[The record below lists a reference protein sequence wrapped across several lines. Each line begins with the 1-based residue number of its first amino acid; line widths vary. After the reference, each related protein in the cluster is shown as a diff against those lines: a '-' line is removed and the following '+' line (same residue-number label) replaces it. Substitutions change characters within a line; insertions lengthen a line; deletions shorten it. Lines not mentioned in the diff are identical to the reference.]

1 VEVLAVIAI
10 VGVLTSLLIPSVH
23 KAIDRAN
30 VAKCSANM
38 RHVGIA
44 LHTYAQE
51 NDMTF
56 PIPSAPPDGLSWSH
70 LLVREGYLTD
80 TRIYRCPGDSINK
93 VKNID
98 SNGRPEARS
107 YTLCVEAMSGGLPS
121 SLGAATRLTVVQSPS
136 KQFMMTEWHT
146 PDNNWYW
153 GSYAGAQW
161 DIISP
166 RSISPS
172 HGTDGRRNFLFM
184 DGHVEIILPVRAAD
198 QYSGWLVNDVR
209 D

>member
-1 VEVLAVIAI
+1 LAAIAI